1 MKEESLLLL
10 SDLQKLINQVV
21 LIDYTIIILG
31 GKTMRNSKTNE
42 LVLTGLFT
50 AIIIIMAF
58 TPLGYIPLVVINA
71 TIIHIPVIL
80 GSLFCGP
87 KKGAFLGFVFGF
99 TSCLKAT
106 IVGGTLSSFVFS
118 PVLAASLVGTSG
130 IFKSLF
136 IAFVPRIL
144 VGVIPYFVYIGI
156 KKVLASEKKNLWGTV
171 LNVLM
176 SVFLAFGVYAF
187 LGKMSESLSQAA
199 TLGIG
204 IAVGVV
210 VFIVVEAVFIR
221 KSTQVIPFVYAGV
234 AGAMT
239 NTLLV
244 MGSIFVLYKD
254 AYADAIGVAGNAV
267 LGVITGVISFNG
279 VIEAIVAAIIVY
291 LVGLVLNTIKPIAA
305 K

>member
-1 MKEESLLLL
+1 
-10 SDLQKLINQVV
+10 
-21 LIDYTIIILG
+21 
-31 GKTMRNSKTNE
+31 MRNSKTNE

-199 TLGIG
+199 ALGIG
-204 IAVGVV
+204 IAVGAV

-305 K
+305 KLIQIDLK

>member
-1 MKEESLLLL
+1 MTES
-10 SDLQKLINQVV
+10 QHNRIRTRP
-21 LIDYTIIILG
+21 IWA
-31 GKTMRNSKTNE
+31 
-42 LVLTGLFT
+42 FT
-50 AIIIIMAF
+50 KRRKNNAQFKNKRTCTDRFIYSHYHYQAF

-176 SVFLAFGVYAF
+176 SAFLAFGLYAF

-199 TLGIG
+199 ALGIG
-204 IAVGVV
+204 IAVGAV

>member
-1 MKEESLLLL
+1 MTES
-10 SDLQKLINQVV
+10 QHNRIRTRPIWAFTKRRKNNAQF
-21 LIDYTIIILG
+21 
-31 GKTMRNSKTNE
+31 KNKE

-187 LGKMSESLSQAA
+187 LGKMSESLSHAA
-199 TLGIG
+199 ALGIG

>member
-1 MKEESLLLL
+1 
-10 SDLQKLINQVV
+10 
-21 LIDYTIIILG
+21 
-31 GKTMRNSKTNE
+31 MRNSKTNE

-118 PVLAASLVGTSG
+118 PV
-130 IFKSLF
+130 
-136 IAFVPRIL
+136 PRIL

-199 TLGIG
+199 ALGIG
-204 IAVGVV
+204 IAVGAV

>member
-1 MKEESLLLL
+1 MTES
-10 SDLQKLINQVV
+10 QHNRIRTRPIWAFTKRR
-21 LIDYTIIILG
+21 
-31 GKTMRNSKTNE
+31 KRNAQFKTNE

-176 SVFLAFGVYAF
+176 SAFLAFGVYAF

-199 TLGIG
+199 ALGIG
-204 IAVGVV
+204 IAVGAV

-291 LVGLVLNTIKPIAA
+291 LVGLVLNTIKPIAT

>member
-1 MKEESLLLL
+1 MGFYQKEE
-10 SDLQKLINQVV
+10 
-21 LIDYTIIILG
+21 
-31 GKTMRNSKTNE
+31 MRNSKTNE

-204 IAVGVV
+204 IAVGAV

>member
-1 MKEESLLLL
+1 
-10 SDLQKLINQVV
+10 
-21 LIDYTIIILG
+21 
-31 GKTMRNSKTNE
+31 MRNSKTNE

-199 TLGIG
+199 ALGIG
-204 IAVGVV
+204 IAVGAV

-305 K
+305 KINSDRFKINVKLYVRRTDKVRLFYKQLD

>member
-1 MKEESLLLL
+1 MGFYQKEEK
-10 SDLQKLINQVV
+10 QCAIQ
-21 LIDYTIIILG
+21 
-31 GKTMRNSKTNE
+31 KTNE

-87 KKGAFLGFVFGF
+87 KKGVFLGFVFGF

-176 SVFLAFGVYAF
+176 SAFLAFGVYAF

-199 TLGIG
+199 ALGIG
-204 IAVGVV
+204 IAVGAV

>member
-1 MKEESLLLL
+1 MTES
-10 SDLQKLINQVV
+10 QHNRIRTRPIWAFTKRRKNNAQF
-21 LIDYTIIILG
+21 
-31 GKTMRNSKTNE
+31 KTNE

-176 SVFLAFGVYAF
+176 SAFLAFGLYAF

-199 TLGIG
+199 ALGIG
-204 IAVGVV
+204 IAVGAV

>member
-118 PVLAASLVGTSG
+118 PVLAASMVGTSG

-199 TLGIG
+199 ALGIG
-204 IAVGVV
+204 IAVGAV

>member
-1 MKEESLLLL
+1 MTES
-10 SDLQKLINQVV
+10 QHNRIRTRPIWAFTKRRKNNAQF
-21 LIDYTIIILG
+21 
-31 GKTMRNSKTNE
+31 KTNE

-87 KKGAFLGFVFGF
+87 KKGAFLGLVFGF

-199 TLGIG
+199 ALGIG
-204 IAVGVV
+204 IAVGAV

>member
-1 MKEESLLLL
+1 
-10 SDLQKLINQVV
+10 
-21 LIDYTIIILG
+21 
-31 GKTMRNSKTNE
+31 MRNSKTNE

-199 TLGIG
+199 ALGIG
-204 IAVGVV
+204 IAVGAV

-279 VIEAIVAAIIVY
+279 VIEAIVARNHRIPCWIGFKYYQTNCSKINSDRFKINVKLY
-291 LVGLVLNTIKPIAA
+291 VRRTDKVRLFYKQLD
-305 K
+305 

>member
-1 MKEESLLLL
+1 MIHKCGLLIRESSSHTIFICAFMPCDKKHSITELGRDPYGLLP
-10 SDLQKLINQVV
+10 K
-21 LIDYTIIILG
+21 G
-31 GKTMRNSKTNE
+31 GKEMRNSKTNE

-87 KKGAFLGFVFGF
+87 KKGAFL
-99 TSCLKAT
+99 
-106 IVGGTLSSFVFS
+106 
-118 PVLAASLVGTSG
+118 
-130 IFKSLF
+130 
-136 IAFVPRIL
+136 
-144 VGVIPYFVYIGI
+144 
-156 KKVLASEKKNLWGTV
+156 
-171 LNVLM
+171 
-176 SVFLAFGVYAF
+176 AFGVYAF
-187 LGKMSESLSQAA
+187 LGKMAESLSQAA

-210 VFIVVEAVFIR
+210 VFVVVEAVFIR

-254 AYADAIGVAGNAV
+254 AYAEAIGVAGNAV

>member
-1 MKEESLLLL
+1 
-10 SDLQKLINQVV
+10 
-21 LIDYTIIILG
+21 
-31 GKTMRNSKTNE
+31 MRNSKTNE

-118 PVLAASLVGTSG
+118 PVLAASMVGTSG

-176 SVFLAFGVYAF
+176 SAFLAFGVYAF

-199 TLGIG
+199 ALGIG
-204 IAVGVV
+204 IAVAAV

-244 MGSIFVLYKD
+244 MGSIFVLYKG

-291 LVGLVLNTIKPIAA
+291 LVGLVLNSITPIAA

>member
-1 MKEESLLLL
+1 
-10 SDLQKLINQVV
+10 
-21 LIDYTIIILG
+21 
-31 GKTMRNSKTNE
+31 MRNSKTNE

-199 TLGIG
+199 ALG
-204 IAVGVV
+204 AV

-221 KSTQVIPFVYAGV
+221 KSIQVIPFVYAGV

>member
-1 MKEESLLLL
+1 MTESQHNRIRTRPIWAFTKRRKNNAQFKNKRTCTDRFIH
-10 SDLQKLINQVV
+10 SH
-21 LIDYTIIILG
+21 YHYHGIL
-31 GKTMRNSKTNE
+31 
-42 LVLTGLFT
+42 
-50 AIIIIMAF
+50 

-199 TLGIG
+199 ALGIG
-204 IAVGVV
+204 IAVGAV

>member
-1 MKEESLLLL
+1 
-10 SDLQKLINQVV
+10 
-21 LIDYTIIILG
+21 
-31 GKTMRNSKTNE
+31 MRNSKTNE

-199 TLGIG
+199 ALGIG
-204 IAVGVV
+204 IAVGAV

-221 KSTQVIPFVYAGV
+221 KSIQVIPFVYAGV

-291 LVGLVLNTIKPIAA
+291 LVWIGFKYNQTNCSKINSDRFKINVKLYVRRTDKVRLFYKQLDWER
-305 K
+305 

>member
-1 MKEESLLLL
+1 MGFYQKEEKQCAI
-10 SDLQKLINQVV
+10 QKQ
-21 LIDYTIIILG
+21 T
-31 GKTMRNSKTNE
+31 E

-204 IAVGVV
+204 IAVGAV

>member
-1 MKEESLLLL
+1 
-10 SDLQKLINQVV
+10 
-21 LIDYTIIILG
+21 
-31 GKTMRNSKTNE
+31 MRNSKTNE

-199 TLGIG
+199 ALGIG

-305 K
+305 KLIQIDLK

>member
-1 MKEESLLLL
+1 MGFYQKEEK
-10 SDLQKLINQVV
+10 QCAIQ
-21 LIDYTIIILG
+21 
-31 GKTMRNSKTNE
+31 KTNE

-176 SVFLAFGVYAF
+176 SAFLAFGVYAF

-199 TLGIG
+199 ALGIG
-204 IAVGVV
+204 IAVGAV

>member
-1 MKEESLLLL
+1 MGFYQKEEK
-10 SDLQKLINQVV
+10 QCAIQ
-21 LIDYTIIILG
+21 
-31 GKTMRNSKTNE
+31 KTNE

-199 TLGIG
+199 ALGIG
-204 IAVGVV
+204 IAVGAV
-210 VFIVVEAVFIR
+210 VFVVVEAVFIR

>member
-1 MKEESLLLL
+1 MTES
-10 SDLQKLINQVV
+10 QHNRIRTRPIRAFTKRRKNNAQF
-21 LIDYTIIILG
+21 
-31 GKTMRNSKTNE
+31 KKNE

-176 SVFLAFGVYAF
+176 SAFLVFGVYAF

-199 TLGIG
+199 ALGIG
-204 IAVGVV
+204 IAVGAV

>member
-1 MKEESLLLL
+1 
-10 SDLQKLINQVV
+10 
-21 LIDYTIIILG
+21 
-31 GKTMRNSKTNE
+31 MRNSKTNE

-118 PVLAASLVGTSG
+118 PVLAASMVGTSG

-176 SVFLAFGVYAF
+176 SAFLAFGVYAF

-199 TLGIG
+199 ALGIG
-204 IAVGVV
+204 IAVAAV

-291 LVGLVLNTIKPIAA
+291 LVGLVLNRIKPIAA
-305 K
+305 KKNKIDLK

>member
-1 MKEESLLLL
+1 
-10 SDLQKLINQVV
+10 
-21 LIDYTIIILG
+21 
-31 GKTMRNSKTNE
+31 MRNSKTNE

-156 KKVLASEKKNLWGTV
+156 KKVLASEKKNLWGSV

-199 TLGIG
+199 ALGIG
-204 IAVGVV
+204 IAVGAV

-221 KSTQVIPFVYAGV
+221 KSIQVIPFVYAGV

-305 K
+305 KLIQIDLK

>member
-1 MKEESLLLL
+1 MGFY
-10 SDLQKLINQVV
+10 Q
-21 LIDYTIIILG
+21 
-31 GKTMRNSKTNE
+31 KTMRNSKTNE

-204 IAVGVV
+204 IAVGAV

>member
-1 MKEESLLLL
+1 
-10 SDLQKLINQVV
+10 
-21 LIDYTIIILG
+21 
-31 GKTMRNSKTNE
+31 MRNSKTNE

-199 TLGIG
+199 ALGIG
-204 IAVGVV
+204 IAVGAV

-221 KSTQVIPFVYAGV
+221 KSIQVIPFVYAGV

-305 K
+305 KYIQIDLK